1 MATTT
6 PAKRRKIMSQSD
18 IAAAGGKDRPRVF
31 RSIRA
36 RVVVSFCLLFALI
49 LATVQIMSIYGI
61 PFTEFEGRKGQR
73 KVNAF
78 GELDL
83 IADTKKERLL
93 HWLRERR
100 NAAHF
105 VAANELV
112 EVNVAHLLAT
122 LPKFEAAGGGV
133 DSWHLLRQEKSY
145 GSLVAFFEKIRFA
158 YGFYE
163 SIRIADAQTGRIFVS
178 TRAAD
183 LGADASSHAGFKGAL
198 SSGSGYVSDMELN
211 QQGSGPFF
219 YISDIIK
226 SEGVKV
232 DAVLLLEVNAEKVMK
247 PMLHTGEGMGKEGE
261 VILVNRNAKLL
272 TALKHPLPGGNPA
285 KLLEYQ
291 IKSEPALKAAK
302 GENGAIEAEDYRGIP
317 VLAAYRYI
325 SISPD
330 WGWGMIVKI
339 DRKELLAP
347 LREYLDYSALLGL
360 AGIAAV
366 ILFAIILSGNLTRP
380 ILSLSRAASRL
391 GSGDLSVRCGLKRD
405 DEIGTL
411 SSAFD
416 SMADTIQES
425 VAGLKKQARELKET
439 AEALET
445 RQRVQEN
452 ALSISGALASSDT
465 LDELLEQ
472 GLDKLMRVTRSQ
484 VGAVYLH
491 GNGGKENF
499 RLFRASGIAPE
510 VQIPEE
516 VAMGQGAL
524 GLAAQRKTVEVLRD
538 IPPETRFTVKTVGG
552 ESLPNCIVNVPL
564 VLQDRVVGVVALA
577 SLYPLLPDQMEVVE
591 MTRAQLATAITNARV
606 HAETLELAEAL
617 REKNEELATMNEELQ
632 SQSEELKSQTD
643 QLEAQ
648 RARLRETDRLKSEFL
663 SNMSHEL
670 RTPLN
675 SIMALSQLMI
685 NRGAGKTT
693 EREAEYLRVIE
704 RNGRHLLN
712 LINDILDLSKIEAG
726 RIELFLSELDPRR
739 TVLEVTETMRPL
751 CEKKGLALKVQIGK
765 VPVMHSDGDKL
776 RQILLNLLSNAI
788 KFTEQGKV
796 EVLVSAAQDTVSF
809 VVRDTGIGI
818 AQAEQPHIFDEFRQV
833 DGSST
838 RRHEGTGLGLAICRK
853 LTRLL
858 GGEITVQSEVG
869 QGSNFT
875 LTLPIGFSHAAEP
888 QGEPIKDWAAK
899 DLSSEIEALETHDND
914 KNTILVIDDE
924 GKARNLLK
932 DILTDAGY
940 HVTMARN
947 GKEGLRL
954 ALETRPSAITLDIL
968 MPEMD
973 GWEVL
978 RELKASADTAGIPV
992 IIVSVS
998 EDRLTG
1004 MALGAAGFVVKPVE
1018 RSALLAEIE
1027 KLSTVQTVDRIL
1039 VVDDD
1044 PVARDHL
1051 RMILGGE
1058 RYRVETAC
1066 GGEEALVL
1074 ATADPPDVMV
1084 LDLMMPDVDGFTV
1097 IERLRRKPATRD
1109 LPVIILTAKDLTS
1122 AERSRLNAA
1131 AQRVIA
1137 KGSMDKEYLLH
1148 EIKWALAMLQSPK

>member
-1 MATTT
+1 
-6 PAKRRKIMSQSD
+6 MSQSD

-776 RQILLNLLSNAI
+776 RQILLN
-788 KFTEQGKV
+788 
-796 EVLVSAAQDTVSF
+796 
-809 VVRDTGIGI
+809 
-818 AQAEQPHIFDEFRQV
+818 RQV